1 MQLENAISIM
11 ALLSDA
17 QESYQRGQLET
28 GRALINEAKR
38 ALFETA
44 HQDANTGLSFEKW
57 LEANNAFFSE
67 GETLT
72 KK

>member
-1 MQLENAISIM
+1 MQIETAISIM

-17 QESYQRGQLET
+17 QESFQRGQFET
-28 GRALINEAKR
+28 GQALINEAKR

-57 LEANNAFFSE
+57 LEANNAFFFQ
-67 GETLT
+67 GVTLT